1 MPLVTNEVR
10 SLKARLIGDPLPSE
24 KLEGQLLPKHLALP
38 IFASDP
44 LSSVAYAPQ
53 ELLMILLLGGMAF
66 LTLAPWV
73 AALVVLLLVVVV
85 ASYRQLIKAYPSGG
99 GDYEVAHRNLG
110 EKAGL
115 VVASALLVDYAM
127 TVAVSV
133 ASGVDNIISAL
144 PGLDPFRIEVA
155 VAFVVLLAGVN
166 LRGVRESSKAFAV
179 PTYLFVG
186 SVFVMI
192 VTGLVRA
199 ALGHAPVAESAGWTV
214 QNVEH
219 TTQAAFVLL
228 LLRAFASGCSAL
240 TGVEAIANGV
250 QAFRRPKIANAQK
263 TLVAMGSIAIV
274 LFVGLVTLALVSR
287 VHYAERACDL
297 QGFTACATAPQRSLI
312 AQIAAATFGDGSV
325 LFYVVQATT
334 AAVLLLAA
342 NTAFNGFPLLGS
354 ILARDSYAPKALS
367 TRGDRLI
374 YSNGVIVLALVA
386 VSLLVVYRA
395 NVTSLI
401 QLYIIGV
408 FVSFTLGQTG
418 MVRHWTRQ
426 LREDRDGTRA
436 LAGEPSLD
444 RAQVRR
450 SLTINAV
457 GATFT
462 AVVLVIVTITKFT
475 HGAWLV
481 FVIMPVLFVLMLGV
495 NRYYRDVSHEIAVD
509 AETRFGASGD
519 HAIVLVNKLQK
530 PVLKA
535 VDYAIAAQHAGLE
548 AVHVAIDD
556 AEAQR
561 LREQW
566 AEHGIEV
573 PLTIVPSPYRD
584 ISMPLIHHIKA
595 RRAVHGSEVVTVYTP
610 VFVVGHWWES
620 MLHNHRG
627 RRIRRKLLLVH
638 GVTVALVPWLLDSSE
653 LLYGR
658 RSRPLPGQERRGE
671 PVRPALRRAPHGG
684 GAGTGAGTGAAAGAG
699 AGFGGG
705 PSGTPADRLLRSDR
719 RNSLRPTSG
728 DDTGRPTGPARRA
741 TRPAG
746 PAEGLDQ
753 SLCTGEL
760 RVLVPVVAGPPND
773 GGDRS

>member
-1 MPLVTNEVR
+1 VTTENR

-53 ELLMILLLGGMAF
+53 ELLMILLLGGMSF
-66 LTLAPWV
+66 LTFAPWI

-99 GDYEVAHRNLG
+99 GDYEVAHKNLG

-115 VVASALLVDYAM
+115 VVASALLVDYVM

-144 PGLDPFRIEVA
+144 PFLNEFRVELA
-155 VAFVVLLAGVN
+155 LLFVVILAGVN

-179 PTYLFVG
+179 PTYLFVA
-186 SVFVMI
+186 SVFVMV
-192 VTGLVRA
+192 VTGLIRTFV
-199 ALGHAPVAESAGWTV
+199 GHAPVAESAGYSIS
-214 QNVEH
+214 NAESLEH
-219 TTQAAFVLL
+219 AAFILL
-228 LLRAFASGCSAL
+228 LLRSFASGCSAL

-250 QAFRRPKIANAQK
+250 QAFRRPKIRNAQM
-263 TLVAMGSIAIV
+263 TLVAMGGIAIV
-274 LFVGLVTLALVSR
+274 LFIGLISISLISH
-287 VHYAERACDL
+287 VHYAENACDL
-297 QGFTACATAPQRSLI
+297 RGFAHCATTPQRSLI
-312 AQIAAATFGDGSV
+312 AQVAAAVFGNNSI
-325 LFYVVQATT
+325 LFFVIQATT

-386 VSLLVVYRA
+386 SALLLIYRA
-395 NVTSLI
+395 NVTALI

-408 FVSFTLGQTG
+408 FVSFTLGQSG
-418 MVRHWTRQ
+418 MVRHW
-426 LREDRDGTRA
+426 LRLLRADREGTADGPVNR
-436 LAGEPSLD
+436 G
-444 RAQVRR
+444 QVIR
-450 SLTINAV
+450 SLSINAT

-462 AVVLVIVTITKFT
+462 FVVLVVVTITKFT

-481 FVIMPVLFVLMLGV
+481 FVIMPVLFLLMMGV
-495 NRYYRDVSHEIAVD
+495 NRYYRDVSHEIEVD
-509 AETRFGASGD
+509 PETQFGATGD
-519 HAIVLVNKLQK
+519 HAIVLVNRLQK

-535 VDYAIAAQHAGLE
+535 LDYAIAAQHAGLE
-548 AVHVAIDD
+548 AVHVAIDEAD
-556 AEAQR
+556 AAR

-566 AEHGIEV
+566 AEHNIDV

-584 ISMPLIHHIKA
+584 ISTPLLKYIKA
-595 RRAVHGSEVVTVYTP
+595 HRLEHGSEVVTVYTP
-610 VFVVGHWWES
+610 VFVVGHWWEA

-627 RRIRRKLLLVH
+627 RRIRKKLLLVH

-658 RSRPLPGQERRGE
+658 RSRPFPGQDRRGE
-671 PVRPALRRAPHGG
+671 PVRPPIRRAVQD
-684 GAGTGAGTGAAAGAG
+684 ASRADLE
-699 AGFGGG
+699 
-705 PSGTPADRLLRSDR
+705 ADRLLRSAQ
-719 RNSLRPTSG
+719 RNSLQP
-728 DDTGRPTGPARRA
+728 RRA

-746 PAEGLDQ
+746 PAEGVDPATV
-753 SLCTGEL
+753 TGE
-760 RVLVPVVAGPPND
+760 VPALVPAATVRTPTSAE
-773 GGDRS
+773 